1 MVGSAATQAIK
12 TSSRAHWGGGGGG
25 EKKKSKEKQPTA
37 CFVLRH
43 ALRTM
48 ANR

>member
-25 EKKKSKEKQPTA
+25 WGVRRKKVRKNSQPH
-37 CFVLRH
+37 VLFLDMH
-43 ALRTM
+43 
-48 ANR
+48 